1 VLGLPGLSGA
11 LASEMGPR
19 AAIGGVGLAAAAA
32 AVVGL
37 RRRMLAP
44 QGAAEL
50 SVPLATSV

>member
-1 VLGLPGLSGA
+1 MLGLPQLG
-11 LASEMGPR
+11 EMGPR
-19 AAIGGVGLAAAAA
+19 AAIGGAGLTAAAA

-50 SVPLATSV
+50 SAPLATGV